1 MTASA
6 SPSRLGAE
14 LAGDRTARSALV
26 VVNFHYVRPRF
37 DEPYPGIHGI
47 TPAQLDAQLCLL
59 GDAGTFVSAAHVRDA
74 ACGRR
79 ALPDRAVLVTF
90 DDGLREQFENA
101 LPVLD
106 RLGVPALFFVNT
118 APIANRT
125 VSAVHRIH
133 LLRAYVSPRRFAE
146 MLQEHAER
154 RGVSLAAG
162 SDDGKAT
169 AQYRYDTPDVARIK
183 FLLNFQL
190 EPRERDAL
198 VADCFAERF
207 SSDERAQSKRL
218 YMDLDQIRTLAL
230 RGMLG
235 THGHEH
241 LPLGMLDPDTLRGC
255 VRDSVNTLRSW
266 TGERPFALS
275 YPYGSLPACSWSAG
289 EIAAKEGIEIAFT
302 MERAGNF
309 GFDRPMHLARF
320 DCNDVPGG
328 KHCSLRPT
336 AFFDA
341 VAPARWHREVV

>member
-6 SPSRLGAE
+6 STSRLGAE

-26 VVNFHYVRPRF
+26 VVNFHYVRPSF

-47 TPAQLDAQLCLL
+47 TPAQLEEQLCLL

-74 ACGRR
+74 ARGRR
-79 ALPDRAVLVTF
+79 ALPERAVLVTF

-118 APIANRT
+118 APIANGT

-133 LLRAYVSPRRFAE
+133 ILRAYVSPRRVVE
-146 MLQEHAER
+146 MLHEHAER
-154 RGVSLAAG
+154 RGVNLAVG
-162 SDDGKAT
+162 SDDAKAT
-169 AQYRYDTPDVARIK
+169 AQYRYDSLDAARLK

-190 EPRERDAL
+190 DPRERDAL

-241 LPLGMLDPDTLRGC
+241 LPLGMLDADTLRGC
-255 VRDSVNTLRSW
+255 VRDSVHALRSW

-275 YPYGSLPACSWSAG
+275 YPYGSLPACSRS
-289 EIAAKEGIEIAFT
+289 
-302 MERAGNF
+302 
-309 GFDRPMHLARF
+309 
-320 DCNDVPGG
+320 
-328 KHCSLRPT
+328 
-336 AFFDA
+336 
-341 VAPARWHREVV
+341 